1 MIFETELAYFE
12 SIKEELLRHNAG
24 QFAVIKGDR
33 LLGTY
38 TTDREA
44 FQAGVKEFQLEQFL
58 LKHVVETEEVIQYPA
73 LAVGAIRAHP

>member
-1 MIFETELAYFE
+1 MTLETELTYFE

-44 FQAGVKEFQLEQFL
+44 FQAGVKEFRLEPFL

-73 LAVGAIRAHP
+73 LAVGAVHARP